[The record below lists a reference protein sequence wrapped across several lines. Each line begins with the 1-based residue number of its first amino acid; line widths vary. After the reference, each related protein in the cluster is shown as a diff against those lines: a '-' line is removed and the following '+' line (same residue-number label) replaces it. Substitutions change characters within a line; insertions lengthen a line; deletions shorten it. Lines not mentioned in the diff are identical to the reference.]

1 VGCCGA
7 GSSQRGWE
15 DSERR
20 PQCGTQAAGGMGVF
34 GEQEEEVSFEEAL
47 A

>member
-1 VGCCGA
+1 MGRCGD
-7 GSSQRGWE
+7 GSSQEAWE

-20 PQCGTQAAGGMGVF
+20 SLCGTQAVGGMEVS
-34 GEQEEEVSFEEAL
+34 GEQEEEVSFEELL